1 MPARPGNTTLACRH
15 DRVNKSSKL
24 RPLAPHGHNLDFRL
38 KDVQE
43 CVDVPKE
50 VCVRAKVNPRKN
62 KKPVIKKW
70 CYTPTNAGSEDEN
83 NDNKVDEEDN
93 LDSEGS
99 GDDISQRG

>member
-1 MPARPGNTTLACRH
+1 MGC
-15 DRVNKSSKL
+15 
-24 RPLAPHGHNLDFRL
+24 RL

-70 CYTPTNAGSEDEN
+70 CYTPTTNAGLEDDN
-83 NDNKVDEEDN
+83 NDNKFNEQEPDN
-93 LDSEGS
+93 EGS
-99 GDDISQRG
+99 GDEVGLRG